1 MRKQVVA
8 AVVAASCAWN
18 PAVANAQDLSSSA
31 AAMSS
36 ITTRQ
41 YDPGLPWDIAQTSRA
56 KTYRSINLHRS
67 NTGECRG

>member
-8 AVVAASCAWN
+8 AVVVASCTWT
-18 PAVANAQDLSSSA
+18 PAVAAAQDLSSSV

-41 YDPGLPWDIAQTSRA
+41 YDPGLP
-56 KTYRSINLHRS
+56 
-67 NTGECRG
+67 